1 MFYELTIEKNMVD
14 FAHDITKRVK
24 GKYLTNCSLFAE
36 AEYKGMDEFK
46 SLNPDVTNIKRSPIR
61 EFVNEAPDMEE
72 YNIYDAVIAD
82 VYINPDTGKEKL
94 TKYHVGVH
102 STSVEDATK
111 QVQEYMRQGLEDM
124 RFIGIKET
132 SIIEIL

>member
-14 FAHDITKRVK
+14 AVHDITKRVK
-24 GKYLTNCSLFAE
+24 GKYLTDCSLFAE

-46 SLNPDVTNIKRSPIR
+46 SLNPDVTHIKRSPIR

-82 VYINPDTGKEKL
+82 VFPNPDTGKEKL
-94 TKYHVGVH
+94 IKYHVGVH
-102 STSVEDATK
+102 STSVEDATQK
-111 QVQEYMRQGLEDM
+111 VQEYMRQGLEDM
-124 RFIGIKET
+124 RFISIKET
-132 SIIEIL
+132 AIIEIL

>member
-1 MFYELTIEKNMVD
+1 MFYELTIEKNMVY
-14 FAHDITKRVK
+14 AHDITKRVK
-24 GKYLTNCSLFAE
+24 GKYLTDCSLFAE

-46 SLNPDVTNIKRSPIR
+46 NYNPDVTNIKRSPIR

-72 YNIYDAVIAD
+72 YTIYDAVIAD
-82 VYINPDTGKEKL
+82 VFLNEDTGKEKL
-94 TKYHVGVH
+94 IKYHVGVH

-111 QVQEYMRQGLEDM
+111 KVQEYMRQGLEDM

-132 SIIEIL
+132 AIIEIL